1 MHSTKDIPIKT
12 NSSLPSLSENT
23 FFRYFSFVAL
33 YFAQGVPEGM
43 LLFGIPAW
51 MAMNGKTPGEI
62 ASFAIACGIPWSFK
76 FIVAPLMDRYTFLP
90 MGRKRPWIIFGQLG
104 LMASCI
110 AMAFVPD
117 PLNNLNQFMFAGFVV
132 SFFGAFQ
139 DVATDGMAVDIV
151 PTDEQARAN
160 GLMWG
165 SKIIGVSTSLALG
178 SWILNEYNYTTAIL
192 MLSVMIGVIVI
203 VPICLRERECEK
215 ILPWTSGTASPETK
229 KTQLNSWSTI
239 FKSLYSVFSLRN
251 SVILTLM
258 LFIAQGSYN
267 YIGTLLPIF
276 TVKELGWTNVV
287 YSQYYATA
295 KLIGGIGGMFIG
307 GYLIDRFG
315 KKPMMNI
322 YFFLMILLTSALAFL
337 KTYWI
342 STNFIYGFMLLYNV
356 VYTFACIGIFAM
368 AMQCCWKKVSA
379 SQFTLYMTLS
389 NLGRIVFAALIGP
402 IKGNFSWEITIFSFA
417 IMIAMA
423 WFLLQFLNIN
433 KQVERIVALE
443 NEDVQKQG
451 MLVTLTEP

>member
-1 MHSTKDIPIKT
+1 
-12 NSSLPSLSENT
+12 
-23 FFRYFSFVAL
+23 
-33 YFAQGVPEGM
+33 
-43 LLFGIPAW
+43 
-51 MAMNGKTPGEI
+51 
-62 ASFAIACGIPWSFK
+62 
-76 FIVAPLMDRYTFLP
+76 MDRYSYLP
-90 MGRKRPWIIFGQLG
+90 MVRKRPWVIFGQLG
-104 LMASCI
+104 LMTSCI

-192 MLSVMIGVIVI
+192 MLSVMIGFIVI

-215 ILPWTSGTASPETK
+215 ILPWTSGTASTETK
-229 KTQLNSWSTI
+229 KTQLTSWSTI

-251 SVILTLM
+251 SVILTLI
-258 LFIAQGSYN
+258 LFISQGSYN

-295 KLIGGIGGMFIG
+295 KLIGGIGGMLVG

-322 YFFLMILLTSALAFL
+322 YFFLMVLLTSALAFL
-337 KTYWI
+337 KTYWTGI
-342 STNFIYGFMLLYNV
+342 NFIYGFMLLYNV

-379 SQFTLYMTLS
+379 SQFTLYMTIS
-389 NLGRIVFAALIGP
+389 NLGRIVFAALIAP
-402 IKGNFSWEITIFSFA
+402 IKGNFSWEITLFAFA
-417 IMIAMA
+417 IMIATA
-423 WFLLQFLNIN
+423 WLLMQFLNIN
-433 KQVERIVALE
+433 KQVDRIVELE
-443 NEDVQKQG
+443 NKDLEKQE
-451 MLVTLTEP
+451 MSVTLTDK

>member
-1 MHSTKDIPIKT
+1 MHSTKDIPLKT
-12 NSSLPSLSENT
+12 NNSLPSLSENT
-23 FFRYFSFVAL
+23 FFRYFNFVAL

-178 SWILNEYNYTTAIL
+178 SWILNEYNYTIAIL
-192 MLSVMIGVIVI
+192 MLAVMIGIIVI

-215 ILPWTSGTASPETK
+215 ILPWTTGTASPETK
-229 KTQLNSWSTI
+229 KTQLTSWSTI
-239 FKSLYSVFSLRN
+239 FKSLYNVFSLRN

-258 LFIAQGSYN
+258 LFIAQGAYN

-337 KTYWI
+337 KAYWI

-423 WFLLQFLNIN
+423 WLLLQFLNIN
-433 KQVERIVALE
+433 KQVERIVELE

>member
-1 MHSTKDIPIKT
+1 MLATKDITLKT

-23 FFRYFSFVAL
+23 FFRYFNFVAL

-192 MLSVMIGVIVI
+192 MLAVMIGIILI

-215 ILPWTSGTASPETK
+215 ILPWTSGKASPETK
-229 KTQLNSWSTI
+229 KTQLTSWSTI

-251 SVILTLM
+251 SVILTLI

-322 YFFLMILLTSALAFL
+322 YFFLLILLTAGLAFL

-342 STNFIYGFMLLYNV
+342 STNFIYGFMLMYNV

-379 SQFTLYMTLS
+379 SQFTLYMTIS
-389 NLGRIVFAALIGP
+389 NLGRIVFAALIPP
-402 IKGNFSWEITIFSFA
+402 IKGSFSWEITIFSFA

-433 KQVERIVALE
+433 KQVERIEELE
-443 NEDVQKQG
+443 YEDVQKKG
-451 MLVTLTEP
+451 MLVTLSEP

>member
-1 MHSTKDIPIKT
+1 MSKRLYIKT
-12 NSSLPSLSENT
+12 NNSLPTLSENT
-23 FFRYFSFVAL
+23 FFRYFNFVAL

-51 MAMNGKTPGEI
+51 MAMNGKTSGEI

-76 FIVAPLMDRYTFLP
+76 FIVAPLMDRYSYLP
-90 MGRKRPWIIFGQLG
+90 MGRKRPWVIFGQLG
-104 LMASCI
+104 LMASCF

-139 DVATDGMAVDIV
+139 DVATDGMAVDII
-151 PTDEQARAN
+151 PTDQQARAN

-165 SKIIGVSTSLALG
+165 SKIIGSSTSLALG

-192 MLSVMIGVIVI
+192 MLSVMIGFIVI
-203 VPICLRERECEK
+203 VPICIREREGEK

-229 KTQLNSWSTI
+229 KTQLTSWSTI

-251 SVILTLM
+251 SVILTLI
-258 LFIAQGSYN
+258 LFISAGSYN

-276 TVKELGWTNVV
+276 TVKELGWTNVA
-287 YSQYYATA
+287 YSNYYATA
-295 KLIGGIGGMFIG
+295 KLIGGIGGMLVG
-307 GYLIDRFG
+307 GFLIDRFG

-322 YFFLMILLTSALAFL
+322 YFFLMVLLTSALAFL

-342 STNFIYGFMLLYNV
+342 STSFIYGFMLIYNV
-356 VYTFACIGIFAM
+356 IYTFACIGIFAI

-379 SQFTLYMTLS
+379 SQFTLYMTIS
-389 NLGRIVFAALIGP
+389 NLGRIVFAALIVP
-402 IKGNFSWEITIFSFA
+402 IKGNFSWEITLFSFA
-417 IMIAMA
+417 IMISMA
-423 WFLLQFLNIN
+423 WLLLQFLNID
-433 KQVERIVALE
+433 KQVDRIVKLE
-443 NEDVQKQG
+443 NEDLEKQE
-451 MLVTLTEP
+451 MSVTLTKP